1 MRNDE
6 EVLMNWLDTLDT
18 ADRALRL
25 EGASHKH
32 RENLQAM
39 KKHFNSKLKA
49 RQTINSREG

>member
-6 EVLMNWLDTLDT
+6 KVLMNWLDTIAT

-39 KKHFNSKLKA
+39 KKHFNSKLSKA
-49 RQTINSREG
+49 RQANN